1 MKRRLLLFAATVLLS
16 IPLVVGGAGEKPV
29 VLLIA
34 RGETAAQAVGVAGLE
49 LEMQKEVIPMVSKLN
64 EAGFSVEIASASGA
78 TIKAGQSELKVD
90 KKLADVNIQ
99 DYVGIIIP
107 CMGEIPR
114 AIPQKAVEIIKTAN
128 SRNMPLA
135 AQMSGV
141 ELLGAAS
148 VLDGKNFAVGDSWRG
163 FIKGGDFKGT
173 GVVQDGNIV
182 TSGVCPWMAAT
193 YGMKDGTDELMTT
206 FIRLLKK

>member
-1 MKRRLLLFAATVLLS
+1 MKRLMVLLAIIAILGLGS
-16 IPLVVGGAGEKPV
+16 TASVAAQKSA

-34 RGETAAQAVGVAGLE
+34 RGETATRAVGVAGLE
-49 LEMQKEVIPMVSKLN
+49 LEIQKEVIPMVSKLN
-64 EAGFSVEIASASGA
+64 AAGFAVEIASMSGA
-78 TIKAGQSELKVD
+78 AIKAGQSELRVD

-114 AIPQKAVEIIKTAN
+114 AIPPEAVEIIKTAN

-141 ELLGAAS
+141 ELLGAAG
-148 VLDGKNFAVGDSWRG
+148 VLDGKNFATGVSWKG
-163 FIKGGDFKGT
+163 FIKEGNFKGE
-173 GVVQDGNIV
+173 GVVHDGNIV

-206 FIRLLKK
+206 FIALLKK